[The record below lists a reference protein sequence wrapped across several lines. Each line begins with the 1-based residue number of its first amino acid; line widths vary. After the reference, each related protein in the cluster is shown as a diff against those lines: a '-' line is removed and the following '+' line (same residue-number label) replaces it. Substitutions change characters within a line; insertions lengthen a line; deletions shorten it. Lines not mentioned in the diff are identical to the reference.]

1 MLEKSNA
8 IVLEALAQGLFS
20 GAQLSVSD
28 NNGRIFGAAYGSSSF
43 SAEAILLEDNSLFD
57 LASLTK
63 PLATATACAVLA
75 AAGEI
80 DLNAPLGKF
89 IPQYKGDGKE
99 TVTLKMLLNH
109 TSGLP
114 AWKPYYERLTGMG
127 RGTARE
133 RLLELLMEEPL
144 ENLPETVETYSDLGF
159 MLLSFVIEKVAGTR
173 LDAFVEEKIYSRL
186 AISDLFFLPMTCSG
200 NSQKLAG
207 RTLVTSRPQD
217 GTGCI
222 LVPVNDD
229 NAAAVGGICGHAG
242 LFGTVEAVESMLW
255 EWRHGLAGQSELLP
269 RDTVIDF
276 WHPFHKL
283 PRSGHVLG
291 WDRPIW
297 KVSHAGRYIS
307 PHAIGHLGFTGTS
320 CWIDPDHELSVVFLT
335 NRTAGTCSLYEMA
348 ALRRRLH
355 ECIFEECG
363 AVSRGPYKRIAADA
377 AKHIH
382 LSAVAGTA
390 MGSLAGLLKEA
401 GFQVS
406 GSDEQVYPPMSDQ
419 LAEQGIAVHT
429 PFAAENLN
437 PPPDA
442 VVIGNVCSRNHP
454 EAVETQRRG
463 LPYESLPSAIE
474 RFFLNDRLSLV
485 VAGTHGKTTTSSLL
499 AWLLEATG
507 RDPGFMIGGVLS
519 NFGRSFKLGT
529 GHDFVLEGDE
539 YDSAYFDKA
548 PKFLHYRPHGAIITS
563 IEFDH
568 ADIYDSVDE
577 IEERF
582 AEFAALIPSDGVL
595 VAYFE
600 NDRVRRAA
608 GKAVCRVLSYGLKS
622 DYDWHPAQIK
632 MSPEGTTFALM
643 NRGREIVRLKTAM
656 SGEHNIL
663 NITAACALLVE
674 RGLDPALLPVSLES
688 FKGVARRQN
697 VYGPIAGVR
706 VIDDFAHHPTA
717 IRYTLE
723 GLRRA
728 YPEGRM
734 LTAFDPAT
742 NTTSRNFFQ
751 KELAE
756 CFACA
761 DVVVFGPP
769 SRSDRIVPSER
780 LDLGRLTE
788 DLQQNGIAAYHG
800 KDADEIAALLL
811 HEARAGDNIVV
822 MSNRSFGG
830 LKNKL
835 IELLGKR

>member
-8 IVLEALAQGLFS
+8 IVIEALAQGLFS

-28 NNGRIFGAAYGSSSF
+28 NRGRIFSAAYGKTSF
-43 SAEAILLEDNSLFD
+43 TAEAATVNENSLFD

-63 PLATATACAVLA
+63 PLATAAACALLA
-75 AAGEI
+75 DAGEI
-80 DLNAPLGKF
+80 NLDNPLCRF
-89 IPQYKGDGKE
+89 FARYKGSGRE
-99 TVTLKMLLNH
+99 NVTLKMLLNH

-114 AWKPYYERLTGMG
+114 AWKPFYEQLPGTDFDAN
-127 RGTARE
+127 RG
-133 RLLELLMEEPL
+133 RLLEMLLDEPL
-144 ENLPETVETYSDLGF
+144 ENPPETIETYSDPGF
-159 MLLSFVIEKVAGTR
+159 MLLAYVVEKITQMR
-173 LDAFVEEKIYSRL
+173 LDAFVEKEFFSKLGIYGILYRPLNSRTDSENR
-186 AISDLFFLPMTCSG
+186 I
-200 NSQKLAG
+200 
-207 RTLVTSRPQD
+207 VHSRSED
-217 GTGCI
+217 RRI
-222 LVPVNDD
+222 NDD
-229 NAAAVGGICGHAG
+229 NAAAVGGVCGHAG
-242 LFGTVEAVESMLW
+242 LYGTAAAVESVLW
-255 EWRHGLAGQSELLP
+255 EWRRGLAGESDLLP
-269 RDTVIDF
+269 YNTVVEF

-283 PRSGHVLG
+283 PRAAHVPG
-291 WDRPIW
+291 WDRPVW
-297 KVSHAGRYIS
+297 KISQAGRHIS

-320 CWIDPDHELSVVFLT
+320 CWIDPDHELSVVFLS
-335 NRTAGTCSLYEMA
+335 NRTAGSCGTDEMA
-348 ALRRRLH
+348 AFRRRLH
-355 ECIFEECG
+355 NCIFEECG
-363 AVSRGPYKRIAADA
+363 ATSRGPYRRAAA
-377 AKHIH
+377 EKARRIH

-419 LAEQGIAVHT
+419 LAQQGIEVRT

-437 PPPDA
+437 PPPD
-442 VVIGNVCSRNHP
+442 VVVVGNVCSRNHP
-454 EAVETQRRG
+454 EAVETQRLR
-463 LPYESLPSAIE
+463 LPYESLPSAVE
-474 RFFLNDRLSLV
+474 RFFLHDRLSLV
-485 VAGTHGKTTTSSLL
+485 VAGTHGKTTTSSLT
-499 AWLLEATG
+499 AWLLEAAG
-507 RDPGFMIGGVLS
+507 RDPGFLIGGVLT
-519 NFGRSFKLGT
+519 NFGRSFKLGS
-529 GHDFVLEGDE
+529 GKDFVLEGDE

-568 ADIYDSVDE
+568 ADIYDSIDE

-595 VAYFE
+595 LACFE
-600 NDRVRRAA
+600 NERVRRVSQKAA
-608 GKAVCRVLSYGLKS
+608 CRVLSYGLSS
-622 DYDWHPAQIK
+622 DYDWHPARIE
-632 MSPEGTTFALM
+632 MNPDGSSFVLM
-643 NRGREIVRLKTAM
+643 NRGREIAHLKTSM

-674 RGLDPALLPVSLES
+674 RGLDAARLPEALLS

-728 YPEGRM
+728 FPQGRM

-761 DVVVFGPP
+761 DMVVFGPP
-769 SRSDRIVPSER
+769 SRSDRIAPAER
-780 LDLGRLTE
+780 LDLERLTE
-788 DLQQNGIAAYHG
+788 DLQRGGIAAYHG
-800 KDADEIAALLL
+800 RDADEIAAVLLR
-811 HEARAGDNIVV
+811 EAKAGDSIVV

-835 IELLGKR
+835 IELLEKKR